1 MKNMYK
7 TSLHIRQIPA
17 LATAGALSGF
27 LALASFPAA
36 AAAPAADEV
45 RELKAAMEALQKRI
59 DQLETKARS
68 ADETNDKQT
77 DQIALAKAA
86 MGTWVQNFTWKGDF
100 RYRNE
105 NIEQEFAPDRN
116 RDRIRVRAGFVAKV
130 NDTTKVEV
138 GLSTSEY
145 QGALTDGGDSRSSNQ
160 TLTNGNSRKAV
171 FVDLAYAEWQPHAD
185 WKGTVGK
192 MKYPW
197 VRAGQSVFFD
207 GDVNP
212 EGLAINYS
220 HGNFF
225 ASTFYNILEERNSV
239 TAGQTVQSAGEST
252 MGGFQVGWKPIIG
265 PGRLT
270 LAAGYFDVNSVQ
282 NRVPVYAGANGNT
295 TKNTGCFNGVTGC
308 LANDYDLI
316 DVFVQYDFT
325 AIAGRP
331 LSVYAEYTKNDKA
344 INKLD
349 TAYSAGIL
357 YGKASDPRTWEIGYY
372 YAKVEKDALYGEYID
387 SDWGAGNTDAKGSTL
402 KAAYVFAKGWTFNGT
417 YFLNKTNMDVAA
429 SGTGV
434 PAGTF
439 NRDYKR
445 LQLDLN
451 FKF

>member
-1 MKNMYK
+1 MYK
-7 TSLHIRQIPA
+7 SSIINRMNATFVRASA
-17 LATAGALSGF
+17 LAGAL
-27 LALASFPAA
+27 ALAAVPAA
-36 AAAPAADEV
+36 TFAAAPADEV
-45 RELKAAMEALQKRI
+45 RELKAAAEALQKRI
-59 DQLETKARS
+59 EQLEAR
-68 ADETNDKQT
+68 AQGAEDTNDKQT
-77 DQIALAKAA
+77 DQIAMAKAA
-86 MGTWVQNFTWKGDF
+86 MGSWVQNFTWKGDF

-105 NIEQEFAPDRN
+105 TIDQEFVGKRN

-130 NDTTKVEV
+130 NDTTKVEL
-138 GLSTSEY
+138 GLATSEY
-145 QGALTDGGDSRSSNQ
+145 GGALTDGGDPRSSNQ

-171 FVDLAYAEWQPHAD
+171 FVDLAYAEWQPNAD
-185 WKGTVGK
+185 WKFTVGK

-212 EGLAINYS
+212 EGLAVNYA
-220 HGNFF
+220 HGDFF
-225 ASTFYNILEERNSV
+225 ASTFYNILEERNTV
-239 TAGQTVQSAGEST
+239 AGSAQASGESS
-252 MGGFQVGWKPIIG
+252 MGGLQVGWKPLIG

-282 NRVPVYAGANGNT
+282 NRTPVYVGANGNT
-295 TKNTGCFNGVTGC
+295 TKNTGCFGGGTGC
-308 LANDYDLI
+308 LASDYDLLEAI
-316 DVFVQYDFT
+316 VQYDFT
-325 AIAGRP
+325 AVAGRP
-331 LSVYAEYTKNDKA
+331 LSLYAEYVKNDKA
-344 INKLD
+344 INNLD

-372 YAKVEKDALYGEYID
+372 YALQEKDALYGEYID
-387 SDWGAGNTDAKGSTL
+387 SDWGSGNTDAKGSVL
-402 KAAYVFAKGWTFNGT
+402 KFGYAIARGWTFNGT
-417 YFLNKTNMDVAA
+417 YFLNKTNMDAAA